1 MLHAPDVSEQLAQL
15 YKQTETRLQQRR
27 LMLERRSTGIKK
39 VVVSHK
45 TQPLYA
51 WAVYIHDNKGEF
63 DGFHVEGRHPLK
75 RLYGNVYNVSFA
87 VPRGAPVELI
97 VHWNGGHVMLAC
109 PGRPWKVYAQIGKY
123 TPEEM
128 ETVGRTNPGR
138 ESNPAFVDQ
147 AV

>member
-1 MLHAPDVSEQLAQL
+1 MQTLSLQAQAYRDRLLTVHDVVEKINHRAHQMRAM
-15 YKQTETRLQQRR
+15 RL
-27 LMLERRSTGIKK
+27 RRSEGIKK

-75 RLYGNVYNVSFA
+75 RLYGNVYTVSFD

-109 PGRPWKVYAQIGKY
+109 PGRPWKVHAQIGKY
-123 TPEEM
+123 HPEEM
-128 ETVGRTNPGR
+128 EGTGT
-138 ESNPAFVDQ
+138 